1 MNRLDKCWK
10 SLSPVS
16 GKDRATVTGQPD
28 VVIIGHILNETI
40 QFPDRVIAPVL
51 GSPAAY
57 SSVIATVLGA
67 QVGLVTKIGADMP
80 EQLLIPFREA
90 GVDIRGVL
98 KGEHSTRNLLIYDET
113 GHKQVRYVQ
122 KAPDI
127 RYDDI
132 PQFYR
137 AASLMFVCPMD
148 YEVPLSTVRDLRK
161 LEGQI
166 VVDLGGYGGATSAT
180 HPDQKPPPMLLE
192 LAELVDVLKGSIEDC
207 RHLFEPGQS
216 EVDIARS
223 FVNWGARV
231 GIVTLGERGVLAV
244 TAEHEYQT
252 PAFPSQVVDV
262 TGAGDAF
269 SAGFLVEYLWT
280 GEVAQA
286 ARFGCATASL
296 VIEGTGGVQVKR
308 MPTGNQ
314 VRTRLQSSAA
324 EVS

>member
-1 MNRLDKCWK
+1 M
-10 SLSPVS
+10 S
-16 GKDRATVTGQPD
+16 GKDKAMATGQPD
-28 VVIIGHILNETI
+28 IVIIGHIINETI

-57 SSVIATVLGA
+57 SSVIAAVLGA
-67 QVGLVTKIGADMP
+67 QVGLVTKIGSDMP

-90 GVDIRGVL
+90 GVDTRGII
-98 KGEHSTRNLLIYDET
+98 KGEYSTRNLLIYDQT

-127 RYDDI
+127 GLDGI
-132 PQFYR
+132 PEVYR
-137 AASLMFVCPMD
+137 SASLLFVCPMD
-148 YEVPLSTVRDLRK
+148 YEVPLSTVRGLRALK
-161 LEGQI
+161 GQI
-166 VVDLGGYGGATSAT
+166 VIDLGGYGGATSAT
-180 HPDQKPPPMLLE
+180 HPEQQPPSMLRE
-192 LAELVDVLKGSIEDC
+192 LVELVDVVKGSIEDC
-207 RHLFEPGQS
+207 RHLFGPDKS
-216 EVDIARS
+216 EADIART

-231 GIVTLGERGVLAV
+231 GMVTLGDRGVLAV
-244 TAEHEYQT
+244 TAEHEYHT

-269 SAGFLVEYLWT
+269 SAGFLVEYLWS
-280 GEVAQA
+280 GDVARA

-314 VRTRLQSSAA
+314 VRACLQSSAA
-324 EVS
+324 GVS